1 LRFRIGTAAW
11 GNPPG
16 ERTRRGPVSHLVHY
30 AKSFN
35 AVEINSSFY
44 RPHLPATYERWRAG
58 TPWDFR
64 FSVKMPR
71 TITHDA
77 GLRRCQT
84 ELRRF
89 LDEISAL
96 RSKLRVILVQLPASL
111 EFEARVAAR
120 FFGTLAAQSA
130 VRVACEPRHP
140 DWFGV
145 RADEFL
151 RRHGV
156 ARVAAD
162 PCAHSGGNLPG
173 GSQSLV
179 YHRLHGS
186 PRMYYSRYSKDFLS
200 GLAGRIR
207 EPRSAT
213 DETWCIFDNTARHEA
228 WPNAR
233 ELRRML
239 SKPRRRLT

>member
-11 GNPPG
+11 GNPPS
-16 ERTRRGPVSHLVHY
+16 ERARRGAVSHLAHY

-44 RPHLPATYERWRAG
+44 RSHLPATYERWRAS
-58 TPWDFR
+58 TPSDFR

-71 TITHDA
+71 TITHEA

-84 ELRRF
+84 ELRQF
-89 LDEISAL
+89 LEEISGL

-111 EFEARVAAR
+111 EFEARVAAK
-120 FFGTLAAQSA
+120 FFGSIAAHSA
-130 VRVACEPRHP
+130 ARVACEPRHP
-140 DWFGV
+140 SWFEV
-145 RADEFL
+145 RADDL
-151 RRHGV
+151 LLRHGI

-162 PCAHSGGNLPG
+162 PRAHSGGNLPG

-179 YHRLHGS
+179 YYRLHGS
-186 PRMYYSRYSKDFLS
+186 PRMYYSPYSGHFLS
-200 GLAGRIR
+200 RLAALLR

-213 DETWCIFDNTARHEA
+213 NETWCIFDNTARHEA

-233 ELRRML
+233 ELRRL
-239 SKPRRRLT
+239 LR